1 MSDDIKV
8 LGISGSLR
16 SGSYNSAALQEAI
29 GLVPP
34 GMSIELA
41 DISGIPLY
49 NEDVYAL
56 GFPPAVERFR
66 EQIRAADALLFATP
80 EYNYSMAGVLKNAI
94 DWASRP
100 PEQPFSGKPAAIL
113 GASAGR
119 FGTARAQY
127 HLRQTLVFL
136 DVHPL
141 NKPEVMIS
149 SAQNAFDAQG
159 RLLDDKARE
168 PDPAAVAGPAA
179 MGAPPARLNASSPES
194 LNMSNTEERCDLS
207 SSRDC
212 PERREHLLQR
222 VTARAAEIGG
232 GITVSRLMP
241 SRQRRMI
248 GAWCF
253 LDHAGPA
260 EFEPGG
266 GLAVGPHPHIGLQTF
281 TWMIQGEALHRDSL
295 GNVQVIRPGQVN
307 LMTAGHGIAHTE
319 ESLPDER
326 HAHAAQLWIALPYEQ
341 RDIAPAFDHHPDL
354 PRWQEQGVTFTLLAG
369 ALAGRQAPCRLYS
382 PLLGA
387 DLACHDAS
395 TLQLTLDPH
404 FEYGLLPL
412 EGGLEVGGEHF
423 AVNELAYLGDGR
435 DGLQLQ
441 LDPGARVLLLGGAP
455 FGAEIFMWW
464 NFVGHSKGEI
474 ARAQKAW
481 EEGMLASA
489 GSTPWKGRA

>member
-16 SGSYNSAALQEAI
+16 SGSNSAALQEAI

-168 PDPAAVAGPAA
+168 LIQQQLQALQLCAACAVECLVTGEPEHEQYRRALRPVLLAGLSGAPRTPAATSHRACRGNRRRDHRQSADAVAPAADDRCLVLPRPCRSRRIRTRRRLSRGPAPA
-179 MGAPPARLNASSPES
+179 HRPADLHLDDPGRGVAPRQPG
-194 LNMSNTEERCDLS
+194 
-207 SSRDC
+207 
-212 PERREHLLQR
+212 QR
-222 VTARAAEIGG
+222 
-232 GITVSRLMP
+232 
-241 SRQRRMI
+241 
-248 GAWCF
+248 
-253 LDHAGPA
+253 
-260 EFEPGG
+260 PGD
-266 GLAVGPHPHIGLQTF
+266 PP
-281 TWMIQGEALHRDSL
+281 
-295 GNVQVIRPGQVN
+295 RPGQPDDRRPWHRPHRGVAARRAPRPRRAVVDRAA
-307 LMTAGHGIAHTE
+307 LRAARHRPGLRPSSRPAALAGA
-319 ESLPDER
+319 
-326 HAHAAQLWIALPYEQ
+326 
-341 RDIAPAFDHHPDL
+341 
-354 PRWQEQGVTFTLLAG
+354 GVTFTLLAG
-369 ALAGRQAPCRLYS
+369 ALDGRQAPCRLYS

-387 DLACHDAS
+387 DLACDDAS
-395 TLQLTLDPH
+395 TLQLALDPH
-404 FEYGLLPL
+404 FEYG
-412 EGGLEVGGEHF
+412 
-423 AVNELAYLGDGR
+423 R
-435 DGLQLQ
+435 C
-441 LDPGARVLLLGGAP
+441 R
-455 FGAEIFMWW
+455 W
-464 NFVGHSKGEI
+464 
-474 ARAQKAW
+474 KAGW
-481 EEGMLASA
+481 KWAASI
-489 GSTPWKGRA
+489 SR

>member
-1 MSDDIKV
+1 
-8 LGISGSLR
+8 
-16 SGSYNSAALQEAI
+16 
-29 GLVPP
+29 
-34 GMSIELA
+34 
-41 DISGIPLY
+41 
-49 NEDVYAL
+49 
-56 GFPPAVERFR
+56 
-66 EQIRAADALLFATP
+66 
-80 EYNYSMAGVLKNAI
+80 
-94 DWASRP
+94 
-100 PEQPFSGKPAAIL
+100 
-113 GASAGR
+113 
-119 FGTARAQY
+119 
-127 HLRQTLVFL
+127 
-136 DVHPL
+136 
-141 NKPEVMIS
+141 
-149 SAQNAFDAQG
+149 
-159 RLLDDKARE
+159 
-168 PDPAAVAGPAA
+168 
-179 MGAPPARLNASSPES
+179 
-194 LNMSNTEERCDLS
+194 MSNTEERCDLS

-341 RDIAPAFDHHPDL
+341 RDIAPAFDHHPGL

-481 EEGMLASA
+481 EEGMPASA

>member
-1 MSDDIKV
+1 
-8 LGISGSLR
+8 
-16 SGSYNSAALQEAI
+16 
-29 GLVPP
+29 
-34 GMSIELA
+34 
-41 DISGIPLY
+41 
-49 NEDVYAL
+49 
-56 GFPPAVERFR
+56 
-66 EQIRAADALLFATP
+66 
-80 EYNYSMAGVLKNAI
+80 
-94 DWASRP
+94 
-100 PEQPFSGKPAAIL
+100 
-113 GASAGR
+113 
-119 FGTARAQY
+119 
-127 HLRQTLVFL
+127 
-136 DVHPL
+136 
-141 NKPEVMIS
+141 
-149 SAQNAFDAQG
+149 
-159 RLLDDKARE
+159 
-168 PDPAAVAGPAA
+168 
-179 MGAPPARLNASSPES
+179 
-194 LNMSNTEERCDLS
+194 MSNTEERCDLS

-307 LMTAGHGIAHTE
+307 LMTAGHGIAYTE

-481 EEGMLASA
+481 EEGDARFGRLDALEGPRLSA
-489 GSTPWKGRA
+489 PPIPWKIDAE